1 MAQETSGTGSKD
13 DRDRKAAGTVLKG
26 ATSSTSSVGTAAS
39 AAVRDEEE
47 RRRRG
52 AGGWLWRNGGTNF
65 IGLLLIA
72 GLGLVTTIAVSQKE
86 FLPRLFG
93 FDIPV
98 EVKTVRWG
106 NSIVFPLE
114 GKDKAGKK
122 ATFDFVAKTKDY
134 SWIRG
139 QADQVTINGTPIGAA
154 DVSAQLFGPDVA
166 KGLAPSS
173 DLIAVGVASEEG
185 TLAEENARAAQRGKV
200 GAGWADQN
208 VGGNKGLWVLNLGQF
223 SNACVSSTVER
234 DTSWERPFLI
244 VGARDKEAGVN
255 LGEALA
261 NAMNNKTNLPST
273 GCYSNFELAKLR

>member
-1 MAQETSGTGSKD
+1 MAQEPTGTGKQD
-13 DRDRKAAGTVLKG
+13 DRDSRKAAGTVLKG
-26 ATSSTSSVGTAAS
+26 ATGSASGAVGAA
-39 AAVRDEEE
+39 ARDEEDR

-52 AGGWLWRNGGTNF
+52 PWLWRNGGTNF
-65 IGLLLIA
+65 IALLLIA

-139 QADQVTINGTPIGAA
+139 QADQVTVNGQAIGAA
-154 DVSAQLFGPDVA
+154 DVSTQLFGPEVA
-166 KGLAPSS
+166 KGLAPSA
-173 DLIAVGVASEEG
+173 DLIAVGVASQEG
-185 TLAEENARAAQRGKV
+185 TLGEENARAAQRGKV
-200 GAGWADQN
+200 AAGWADAN

-223 SNACVSSTVER
+223 SNTCTSSTVER

-244 VGARDKEAGVN
+244 VGARNQDAGVN

-273 GCYSNFELAKLR
+273 NCYSTFELAKLR

>member
-1 MAQETSGTGSKD
+1 MAQEPMGSGKQD
-13 DRDRKAAGTVLKG
+13 ERRAAGVVLKG
-26 ATSSTSSVGTAAS
+26 ATGAAAGSVGAMD
-39 AAVRDEEE
+39 RDEE
-47 RRRRG
+47 RRRRA

-65 IGLLLIA
+65 IGLLLLAALA
-72 GLGLVTTIAVSQKE
+72 GITTLAISQKE

-114 GKDKAGKK
+114 GIDKAGKK

-134 SWIRG
+134 SWIKG
-139 QADQVTINGTPIGAA
+139 QADQVTINGQPIGNA
-154 DVSAQLFGPDVA
+154 DVSAQLFGPEVA
-166 KGLAPSS
+166 KGLAPAK

-200 GAGWADQN
+200 AAGWADQN

-223 SNACVSSTVER
+223 SNACTSATVER

-244 VGARDKEAGVN
+244 VGARNQDAGVN

-273 GCYSNFELAKLR
+273 ACYSTFELAKLR

>member
-1 MAQETSGTGSKD
+1 MAQEQPGTGKQD
-13 DRDRKAAGTVLKG
+13 DRKAAGAVLKG
-26 ATSSTSSVGTAAS
+26 ATGAAGSAAS
-39 AAVRDEEE
+39 AAAREEE
-47 RRRRG
+47 DRRRRRG
-52 AGGWLWRNGGTNF
+52 GPWLWRNGGTNL

-93 FDIPV
+93 FDVPV

-154 DVSAQLFGPDVA
+154 DVTAQLFGPEVA
-166 KGLAPSS
+166 KGLAPSA
-173 DLIAVGVASEEG
+173 DLIAVGVASSEG
-185 TLAEENARAAQRGKV
+185 TLAEENSRAAQRGKTA
-200 GAGWADQN
+200 AGWADKN

-223 SNACVSSTVER
+223 SNSCTSSTVEK

-244 VGARDKEAGVN
+244 VGARNQDAGVN

-273 GCYSNFELAKLR
+273 GCYSTFEMAKLR